1 LNSNPNN
8 KLLNKS
14 ELFPQNYK
22 AIYKSYKKMYDIGL
36 LRHDLFG
43 HAEEQI
49 MKNCQ
54 ERGLN
59 VSIL

>member
-1 LNSNPNN
+1 
-8 KLLNKS
+8 
-14 ELFPQNYK
+14 
-22 AIYKSYKKMYDIGL
+22 MYDIGL